1 MIKAVIFD
9 QGGVIAS
16 EDWNVNREH
25 VFTKLVKLIGADEE
39 KAQKL
44 FDFYYYDRG
53 LVYGRGNEDE
63 FFSELVK
70 LSPNVVSS
78 AEAKKL
84 YYTLFYLHED
94 VFRFARRLSKKHAL
108 YMLSNDVK
116 PWFDYKA
123 RKFSFRRV
131 FSKLFC
137 SADIGMKKPEPRI
150 YEYVIKKIGL
160 PPQEILFIDNQE
172 NNVEAAQSAGINTIL
187 FVSLGQMKKDLAKFG
202 IRP

>member
-9 QGGVIAS
+9 QGGVIAC

-25 VFTKLVKLIGADEE
+25 VFSKLIKLIDADVE
-39 KAQKL
+39 KAHEL
-44 FDFYYYDRG
+44 FDFYYHDKG
-53 LVYGRGNEDE
+53 LVYGRGDEDE

-78 AEAKKL
+78 VEAKKL

-123 RKFSFRRV
+123 RKFGFRKV
-131 FSKLFC
+131 FRKLFC
-137 SADIGMKKPEPRI
+137 SADIGMKKPEARI
-150 YEYVIKKIGL
+150 YEYVIKELGIA
-160 PPQEILFIDNQE
+160 PQEILFIDNQE
-172 NNVEAAQSAGINTIL
+172 NNVNGAQSAGMNTIL
-187 FVSLGQMKKDLAKFG
+187 FVSLGQLKNDLERFG
-202 IRP
+202 IKE